1 MSTRARTTR
10 LVGLTAL
17 AGSALALTT
26 LHVLEPGFL
35 PLTATVSEYALS
47 PHGWM
52 MNVFF
57 IMLALGSACLAAL
70 QPTDRPARQWL
81 LAAWSAGT
89 LACAVFPTDPGSVP
103 TTVPGYVHSV
113 AAMLAFTA
121 LFACQIMHAIRAE
134 FRLPSIAT
142 MSGAVAGFASSGWI
156 GFGAGERVAVVANM
170 AWIAFMIVATARRHP
185 VPEHLAPS

>member
-1 MSTRARTTR
+1 
-10 LVGLTAL
+10 
-17 AGSALALTT
+17 
-26 LHVLEPGFL
+26 
-35 PLTATVSEYALS
+35 
-47 PHGWM
+47 M

-121 LFACQIMHAIRAE
+121 LFACQITYAIRAE

-156 GFGAGERVAVVANM
+156 GFGAGERVALVANM

-185 VPEHLAPS
+185 VREHLAPS